1 MHDERGPV
9 DDEPMLEALRS
20 LPPIPP
26 APEVR
31 DRLMAT
37 VASRAAAA
45 PHADSAPAS
54 SQRSE
59 STPLR
64 APGLARSLRR
74 ARWLAPLAAAAVVL
88 LWLRPG
94 PDTATPAPSGD
105 SDAAS
110 SLQLLALDGGTA
122 AALAAARRGLEE
134 GASDPVRVLA
144 VDALSRV
151 ASGPELEAVLVETAR
166 ADPSPFVQAS
176 VLSASR
182 SLDAEAG
189 ARVARALLSRG
200 DLDDVLRREATQLD
214 RPVSR

>member
-26 APEVR
+26 A
-31 DRLMAT
+31 
-37 VASRAAAA
+37 
-45 PHADSAPAS
+45 
-54 SQRSE
+54 
-59 STPLR
+59 
-64 APGLARSLRR
+64 
-74 ARWLAPLAAAAVVL
+74 
-88 LWLRPG
+88 

-122 AALAAARRGLEE
+122 AALAATRRGLEE

-189 ARVARALLSRG
+189 ARVARALLSRD